1 MLRKATFHGTPERI
15 SQPLS
20 FPGMVLYCL
29 LCVLS
34 GTFHEAHEALALGVK
49 GYMKELSV
57 RVVRVAGKGYVT
69 IT

>member
-1 MLRKATFHGTPERI
+1 MVPQRGFLSPFH
-15 SQPLS
+15 SQEWFS
-20 FPGMVLYCL
+20 TVLL